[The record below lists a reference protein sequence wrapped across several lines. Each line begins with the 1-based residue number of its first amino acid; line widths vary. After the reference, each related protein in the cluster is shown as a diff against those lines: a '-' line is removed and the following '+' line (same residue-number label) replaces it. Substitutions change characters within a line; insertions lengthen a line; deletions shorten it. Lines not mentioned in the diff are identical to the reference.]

1 MRVDLSESLAGHH
14 VEIDPKRMTFGVL
27 EDLQS
32 GSVKL
37 LLDAVAKVLVGG
49 DLPAGVTRDGLR
61 ELNVDEMTAVVKGV
75 MTATAVPKR

>member
-1 MRVDLSESLAGHH
+1 MRVDLSEPLAGHH
-14 VEIDPKRMTFGVL
+14 VEIDPKRLTFGVL